1 MTRTHL
7 GIVTAVVV
15 LLVSLPA
22 SAQAP
27 FFGGGGGI
35 FDPEI
40 DVVESGMLLDA
51 QAVVSADR
59 KYVTMTMRPQSTQ
72 LLAIQEFAFQTGGGR
87 GGALGG
93 GAVNGAAA
101 GVGAGFG
108 AAARENADGR
118 REGRADRGTTSSP
131 ATGSK
136 VHSLQG
142 RPYPSPRAVGDHGAT
157 PLLEKPGM
165 TLVGRVGQATAR

>member
-7 GIVTAVVV
+7 GIATAAVV
-15 LLVSLPA
+15 LLCSLPA

-27 FFGGGGGI
+27 FFGGGGI

-72 LLAIQEFAFQTGGGR
+72 LLSIQEFAFQNGGGR

-101 GVGAGFG
+101 GAGAGFG
-108 AAARENADGR
+108 AAAAEGANNRLDGR
-118 REGRADRGTTSSP
+118 TSRGATSPP
-131 ATGSK
+131 ATTRQT
-136 VHSLQG
+136 HTLQG
-142 RPYPSPRAVGDHGAT
+142 RPYPTPQAVTGRGGV

-165 TLVGRVGQATAR
+165 TLVGRVGRKPGR

>member
-7 GIVTAVVV
+7 GLATVAVV
-15 LLVSLPA
+15 LFFALPA

-72 LLAIQEFAFQTGGGR
+72 LLSIQEFAFQNGGGR
-87 GGALGG
+87 GGVLGG

-108 AAARENADGR
+108 AAAARDANDRRDVRTGR
-118 REGRADRGTTSSP
+118 GPTSSP
-131 ATGSK
+131 ATARKS
-136 VHSLQG
+136 HTLQG
-142 RPYPSPRAVGDHGAT
+142 RPYPSPQAVTGRGSM

-165 TLVGRVGQATAR
+165 TLVGRVGQTPAR

>member
-7 GIVTAVVV
+7 VIATAAVL

-27 FFGGGGGI
+27 FFGGGGI

-51 QAVVSADR
+51 TAVVSADR

-87 GGALGG
+87 GGAVGG

-101 GVGAGFG
+101 GAGAGFG
-108 AAARENADGR
+108 AAADEEADDRRDR
-118 REGRADRGTTSSP
+118 REGRGATSSP
-131 ATGSK
+131 ATARKS
-136 VHSLQG
+136 HTLQG
-142 RPYPSPRAVGDHGAT
+142 RPYPSPQAAAGRGV

-165 TLVGRVGQATAR
+165 TLVGRVGRGTGR

>member
-7 GIVTAVVV
+7 GIATAAVV

-27 FFGGGGGI
+27 FFGGGGI

-72 LLAIQEFAFQTGGGR
+72 LLSIQNFAFQTGGGP

-101 GVGAGFG
+101 RGGAGFG
-108 AAARENADGR
+108 AAAGRDADGR
-118 REGRADRGTTSSP
+118 RNGQADRAPTSSP
-131 ATGSK
+131 ATASK
-136 VHSLQG
+136 THALQG
-142 RPYPSPRAVGDHGAT
+142 RPYPSPRAIANRGGV

-165 TLVGRVGQATAR
+165 TLVGRVGQRTGR